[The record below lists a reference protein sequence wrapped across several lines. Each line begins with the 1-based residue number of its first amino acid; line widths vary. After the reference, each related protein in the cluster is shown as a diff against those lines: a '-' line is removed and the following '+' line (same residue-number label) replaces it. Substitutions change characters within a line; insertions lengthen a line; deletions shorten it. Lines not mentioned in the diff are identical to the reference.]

1 MIYLHVPFCES
12 FCVYCDFYSE
22 RRGSRETYAEAVL
35 KEIDRR
41 ETEIGDNIL
50 AADAVD
56 TLYVGGGTPSVLPP
70 SVFSPVVRRLK
81 RIRDAALGPGS
92 WREFTVEVNPEDI
105 VEKGEEYVLALLSL
119 GVNRVSMGIQ
129 SLDDGILCWMNR
141 RHDSARALEA
151 YGVLRSADALW
162 RGENPAAKPLAISV
176 DLIFGISQLSMSQW
190 EDSLVRVLD
199 LRPEHISAYQL
210 SVEDGSA
217 LAKSVASGKYVEAS
231 EELCRGQ
238 YDRLSETLAE
248 AGYVHYEI
256 SNFALPGHEA
266 VHNSAYWDRKPYV
279 GLGPGAH
286 SFSRLPS
293 GEERRSWN
301 AQVLPRRAADGS
313 LSTYSSE
320 YEILTPEDARV
331 EELMLSLRTAKGM
344 ELSRLYSLAGKTVT
358 DTFLSEGALVLSGG
372 RVRIPER
379 CFFVSDEIIR
389 DLA

>member
-22 RRGSRETYAEAVL
+22 RRGSREAYAEAVL
-35 KEIDRR
+35 EEIDRR
-41 ETEIGDNIL
+41 EREIDENIL
-50 AADAVD
+50 AADAAD
-56 TLYVGGGTPSVLPP
+56 TLYVGGGTPSVLPL
-70 SVFSPVVRRLK
+70 SVFAPVARRLK
-81 RIRDAALGPGS
+81 GIRDAALGPGS
-92 WREFTVEVNPEDI
+92 WKEFTVEVNPEDI
-105 VEKGEEYVLALLSL
+105 VEKGEEYVLALLRL
-119 GVNRVSMGIQ
+119 GVDRVSMGIQ
-129 SLDDGILCWMNR
+129 SLDDGILRWMNR

-151 YGVLRSADALW
+151 YGILRSADALW
-162 RGENPAAKPLAISV
+162 REENPAAKPLGISV

-190 EDSLVRVLD
+190 EDSLRRVVD

-210 SVEDGSA
+210 SIENGSA
-217 LAKSVASGKYVEAS
+217 LSRLVASGKYAEAS

-266 VHNSAYWDRKPYV
+266 VHNSAYWERTPYV

-301 AQVLPRRAADGS
+301 AQVLPRRDADGS

-344 ELSRLYSLAGKTVT
+344 EVSRLYSLADKGMI
-358 DTFLSEGALVLSGG
+358 DTFLSEGFLVLSGD

-379 CFFVSDEIIR
+379 RFFVSDEIIR